1 MNMPYTSGLLPLLHA
16 CPCQEWPG
24 QCGTRVRNPLPSVRC
39 LPRAGWGGRF
49 QLRPSQL
56 LPSELP
62 SSGPPA
68 SGSPIARNSSMSRKW
83 GASRRSASCCGL
95 SLSYQQSFCHLYF
108 GGTHGPRQSSGRLP
122 PFSAFRPISS
132 PRHLL
137 VVTCTC
143 AVMGTVLL

>member
-1 MNMPYTSGLLPLLHA
+1 
-16 CPCQEWPG
+16 
-24 QCGTRVRNPLPSVRC
+24 
-39 LPRAGWGGRF
+39 
-49 QLRPSQL
+49 
-56 LPSELP
+56 
-62 SSGPPA
+62 
-68 SGSPIARNSSMSRKW
+68 MSRKW